1 VLVCSRPRAAFSN
14 TPKLLISSVDC
25 GAEFLISRTCIDL
38 PFPTLQRTSLTR
50 DAVHWHAAVR
60 HVNHPHCAVR
70 ATKSTG
76 THPPP
81 STSPS
86 LIRAEI
92 KNVRPSLTAV
102 SSSTPVQSLR
112 LCPQMQAP
120 PPLTPPAA
128 HSQLRW
134 RTHCLTVPPSIDES
148 QPSLQPTSSIPRPK
162 KLARVPRRRR
172 HKPQNPN
179 SIGGPTTPVATSHRP
194 HPWLRHR

>member
-1 VLVCSRPRAAFSN
+1 
-14 TPKLLISSVDC
+14 
-25 GAEFLISRTCIDL
+25 
-38 PFPTLQRTSLTR
+38 
-50 DAVHWHAAVR
+50 
-60 HVNHPHCAVR
+60 
-70 ATKSTG
+70 
-76 THPPP
+76 
-81 STSPS
+81 
-86 LIRAEI
+86 
-92 KNVRPSLTAV
+92 V

-162 KLARVPRRRR
+162 KLTRVPRRRR

-179 SIGGPTTPVATSHRP
+179 SIGGPTTPSPPRTVLIPGSATGSTPLPPLHLATARRTQKHVRTRTPRMGRKMKSPWARP
-194 HPWLRHR
+194 QPIARYRFPIKQSVRMLTNATYRLARA